1 MKRFWRESLK
11 PKRLQDKLYFS
22 WARYIAE
29 AAKQGGDDQRELYW
43 DSFQKI
49 KADIN
54 FQYLQEREEKA
65 ISRQTAKLIAKKV
78 ARERTEKLAQKKK
91 RKEEEANTKSLLR
104 QNLLNIKK
112 KNDLARDLK
121 LIERL
126 AKVKLLIY
134 FRKFQLSCG

>member
-11 PKRLQDKLYFS
+11 HKRLQDKLYFS

-29 AAKQGGDDQRELYW
+29 AAKQGGDEQRELYW

-65 ISRQTAKLIAKKV
+65 IAWQTAKLIAKKV
-78 ARERTEKLAQKKK
+78 ARERAAQHAQKKK
-91 RKEEEANTKSLLR
+91 RKEEEAKTKSLLR
-104 QNLLNIKK
+104 QNLLNRKK
-112 KNDLARDLK
+112 KNDLARDFK

-134 FRKFQLSCG
+134 LRNFQLCCG